1 MCGYPPAFVC
11 VLVRFPG
18 HGLLVGIKTRLYRV
32 PHLKMYTI

>member
-1 MCGYPPAFVC
+1 
-11 VLVRFPG
+11 VRFPG